1 MRIYGFPKTGP
12 YDPRYYR
19 NSRQYRVRNLQRA
32 HRYCPLHP
40 RKRSARQ
47 AWLRDL
53 RVLFNDCNNSLETL
67 LDS

>member
-1 MRIYGFPKTGP
+1 MRIYGFPKTGQ

-19 NSRQYRVRNLQRA
+19 SSRQYRARNLQRA
-32 HRYCPLHP
+32 YRYDPLQP

-47 AWLRDL
+47 AWLRGL
-53 RVLFNDCNNSLETL
+53 RALFNDCNNSIETL